1 MEMNRPHGLSRGQG
15 SSVSAAWLS
24 HLRSTLPRYQTRM
37 CARCGTNTTFVLE
50 DAVGDWYSCVECG
63 RSA

>member
-1 MEMNRPHGLSRGQG
+1 
-15 SSVSAAWLS
+15 VSAAWIS